1 MLDTLWLQHFLNVLL
16 HAIIPVV
23 CRCGRPNLLI
33 QKVLCLNDVVD
44 VRRGVKKHA
53 KLQCLI
59 LQMFLMK
66 KKKEKNKTNCFQ
78 YGVVYL
84 QIKSCIL
91 QFNWCWQ
98 RWPLICKKIS
108 AFIPILIL
116 GEAMLLLVFQ
126 HENFMNSV
134 VVCIYV
140 MCVCVYDC
148 MLWIYLWRSNG
159 EV

>member
-1 MLDTLWLQHFLNVLL
+1 MWQ
-16 HAIIPVV
+16 A
-23 CRCGRPNLLI
+23 NLLI

-66 KKKEKNKTNCFQ
+66 KNKELKNNNFK

-91 QFNWCWQ
+91 QFNWC
-98 RWPLICKKIS
+98 
-108 AFIPILIL
+108 
-116 GEAMLLLVFQ
+116 
-126 HENFMNSV
+126 
-134 VVCIYV
+134 
-140 MCVCVYDC
+140 
-148 MLWIYLWRSNG
+148 
-159 EV
+159 